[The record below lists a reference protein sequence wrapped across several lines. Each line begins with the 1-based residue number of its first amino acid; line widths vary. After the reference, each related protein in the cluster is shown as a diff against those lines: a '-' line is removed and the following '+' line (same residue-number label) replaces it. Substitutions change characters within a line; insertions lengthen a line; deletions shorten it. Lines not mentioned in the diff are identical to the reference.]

1 MYTDLI
7 DPLSRLIKAHY
18 GPHYVNM
25 NTKTLGSE
33 VPHQN
38 AQK

>member
-7 DPLSRLIKAHY
+7 DPLSRVIKPHY

-25 NTKTLGSE
+25 KTKALGSE
-33 VPHQN
+33 VLHQN

>member
-1 MYTDLI
+1 MYMDPI
-7 DPLSRLIKAHY
+7 DPLSRVIKAYY

-25 NTKTLGSE
+25 KTKTLETE

-38 AQK
+38 TQR